1 MNRFLEKISSLFD
14 ESKKEIGFGSKTK
27 IKNSR
32 KVLLFQ
38 QLKPL
43 SPIYE
48 KFIDGVIYKDLE
60 FDKLKKLSNTSLLN
74 GLFFPDRLIKLE
86 KLENCDFDWVVLHDL
101 NLSSEFLLSE
111 KIASGFY
118 IDSKL
123 KDSTY
128 DIINNIPF
136 SFVVI
141 DLISKPKYETLS
153 GIFDLTEIITNIDNN
168 IILKLDYIPSEK
180 AIELLYSLGVVG
192 IILDS
197 DVHNEDKFKIL
208 DKYLKALKSD
218 AKKKPIV
225 YPNISNSMDLLPYDD
240 ED

>member
-43 SPIYE
+43 SPIHE

-86 KLENCDFDWVVLHDL
+86 KLENCDFDWTVLHDL

-111 KIASGFY
+111 KISCGFY

-197 DVHNEDKFKIL
+197 DAHNEDKFKIL

>member
-60 FDKLKKLSNTSLLN
+60 FENNDGYMWKISH
-74 GLFFPDRLIKLE
+74 RLIKLE
-86 KLENCDFDWVVLHDL
+86 KLENCDFDWAVIHDL
-101 NLSSEFLLSE
+101 NLSSEFLLSD
-111 KIASGFY
+111 KISSGFY

-123 KDSTY
+123 EDSTY

-168 IILKLDYIPSEK
+168 IILKLDYEIFQEK
-180 AIELLYSLGVVG
+180 YLAIKLNLLYL
-192 IILDS
+192 
-197 DVHNEDKFKIL
+197 L
-208 DKYLKALKSD
+208 DKNAY
-218 AKKKPIV
+218 
-225 YPNISNSMDLLPYDD
+225 
-240 ED
+240 

>member
-1 MNRFLEKISSLFD
+1 MNRLLEKISSLLD

-60 FDKLKKLSNTSLLN
+60 FDKLKKLSNTNLLN

-86 KLENCDFDWVVLHDL
+86 KLENCDFDWAVIHDL
-101 NLSSEFLLSE
+101 NLSSEFLLSD
-111 KIASGFY
+111 KISSGFY

-123 KDSTY
+123 EDSTY

-153 GIFDLTEIITNIDNN
+153 GIFDLTEIISNIDNN

-197 DVHNEDKFKIL
+197 DAHNEDKFKIL